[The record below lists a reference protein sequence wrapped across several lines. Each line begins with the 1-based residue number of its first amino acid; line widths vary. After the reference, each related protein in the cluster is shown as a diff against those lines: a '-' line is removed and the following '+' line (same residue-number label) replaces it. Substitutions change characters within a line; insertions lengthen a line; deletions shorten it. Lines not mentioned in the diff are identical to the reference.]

1 LCIKLA
7 PSCLSFRS
15 WAPRC
20 DVLRAGPMCD
30 VYSVELGPDSVE
42 RVCNLVGG
50 YLHKVVRSRF
60 YLASV
65 AHSSRSI
72 RESSVG
78 KQ

>member
-1 LCIKLA
+1 
-7 PSCLSFRS
+7 
-15 WAPRC
+15 
-20 DVLRAGPMCD
+20 MCD